1 MFPKYQHQLFYHC
14 LGCCNFMSVK
24 TNSLRNLQYFNG
36 WVLIKPHFMRGS
48 SLKFA
53 LIKTFLR
60 QPELLGRV
68 SIHEMGTGRGLEGRK
83 AAGGV
88 MATWHK
94 ASGQKADTG
103 TPAAV
108 GIPSKMPVQ
117 QPTVLPEA
125 GRDGRPVWGSMAW
138 AEQGSVAM
146 QWFWE
151 GRKEVCE
158 HRRGMRGERGLLLH
172 SFCSEGDKPQG
183 RQVKDVRLHR
193 GSTAGRDT
201 CKNRNEVILLRKS
214 RDVSLQL
221 TEIKSA
227 FFGTLKNAARRLQQR
242 TYG

>member
-1 MFPKYQHQLFYHC
+1 
-14 LGCCNFMSVK
+14 
-24 TNSLRNLQYFNG
+24 
-36 WVLIKPHFMRGS
+36 MRGS

-146 QWFWE
+146 QWFFGRGGKKCVSTGGGCE
-151 GRKEVCE
+151 GRGGFSCTASAP
-158 HRRGMRGERGLLLH
+158 RGTNPRG
-172 SFCSEGDKPQG
+172 
-183 RQVKDVRLHR
+183 VR
-193 GSTAGRDT
+193 
-201 CKNRNEVILLRKS
+201 
-214 RDVSLQL
+214 
-221 TEIKSA
+221 
-227 FFGTLKNAARRLQQR
+227 
-242 TYG
+242 